1 MKQCLLSLRSY
12 LYKVIVEKEN
22 MEIIKYIKKPDKKLN
37 RQTKIK
43 KVSYCCGND
52 NGSYSKVIFRKS
64 SNIGKGFFSATAV
77 NLQKSYFVRA
87 PNR

>member
-1 MKQCLLSLRSY
+1 MFVEPEKLSIQSNCR
-12 LYKVIVEKEN
+12 KR
-22 MEIIKYIKKPDKKLN
+22 KYGNNKIYKKPDKKLN